1 MKFTETPKN
10 SLILLWA
17 EKFEILRVPS
27 LRLVNFAE
35 NRARRR
41 AAVPEIDPEATK
53 LAQTASIDIYGDIPE
68 EEDEEANAAGV
79 NASASGLKPIRQ
91 LTLRS
96 TDTLMTSDEEDSLTS
111 SAANA
116 MGAKFMN
123 RHRHRGSVQRFLFGC
138 FLSPRKRASILQRIF
153 FSSLYPWCPTYL
165 CHSLKRTEFL
175 GKI

>member
-1 MKFTETPKN
+1 MKFTATPKT

-17 EKFEILRVPS
+17 ENFETLRVPS
-27 LRLVNFAE
+27 LRLINFAE

-41 AAVPEIDPEATK
+41 AAVPEIDPQATK
-53 LAQTASIDIYGDIPE
+53 LAQTASVDIYGDIP

-96 TDTLMTSDEEDSLTS
+96 TDTLMTSDEEDSLAS
-111 SAANA
+111 SATNA

-153 FSSLYPWCPTYL
+153 FRAFTPDVQLTFVI
-165 CHSLKRTEFL
+165 H
-175 GKI
+175 